1 MGAFERLGIFPTSDE
16 LYEECCD
23 AFWVGFVF
31 LISRF
36 FFSFAGF
43 FFRGGVWYRHAI
55 YTLAVVPLL
64 LSFSNYMDG
73 RIIEIQLHQKD
84 DAARLGAHFGRAFLP
99 T

>member
-1 MGAFERLGIFPTSDE
+1 VGAFERLGIFPTSDE

-31 LISRF
+31 LIFLLRD
-36 FFSFAGF
+36 FSFVGVF
-43 FFRGGVWYRHAI
+43 GIVMLFIRGLY
-55 YTLAVVPLL
+55 LAVVPLL

-84 DAARLGAHFGRAFLP
+84 DAARYGAHFGRAFLP